1 MQSRSGP
8 GIKQGHLCGCFRRV
22 NPQSSLV
29 GVVGHRTWCIRGPPT
44 SSRGASDSP
53 NTDVGSGILT
63 ALALPV
69 PAPPRPPPACCLP
82 AFSCRGILGWAQI
95 AGSVPRELEAHY
107 TVQRYQD
114 SRLDRFVERLPASVV
129 GARGSSGEARGLSRS
144 RGCVATSDEMSRVH
158 VACALCRVQRAAGV
172 AGCSQACREGPT
184 SKQLDQPGYRPAAG
198 LL

>member
-1 MQSRSGP
+1 MSTNGCAGEQPCRADP
-8 GIKQGHLCGCFRRV
+8 GIKQRHLCGCFRRV

-114 SRLDRFVERLPASVV
+114 SRLDRFVERLPASGL

-144 RGCVATSDEMSRVH
+144 REEDASLRAMRCLACTSRV
-158 VACALCRVQRAAGV
+158 RFAAFN
-172 AGCSQACREGPT
+172 APQE
-184 SKQLDQPGYRPAAG
+184 
-198 LL
+198 